1 MQDKLSH
8 PYELLQVGFEFTVV
22 PHIFVTHFDST
33 GMGAPWCEKFNIVKE
48 IFFPSKIMF
57 LSSTL
62 FLLFLKIMKSLG
74 QH

>member
-33 GMGAPWCEKFNIVKE
+33 GMGAPWCEKLNSVKKKY
-48 IFFPSKIMF
+48 FFPSKIMF
-57 LSSTL
+57 FILNIIPS
-62 FLLFLKIMKSLG
+62 FLK
-74 QH
+74 